1 MENSDGKLVVKAT
14 NQKERVSER
23 EREESLWFTN
33 QGVTRMKEKLSTTGH
48 FCRARNS
55 TVVGVRW
62 DSINKSS
69 CAAVFVILFTLKRQP
84 LVSSFARR
92 RRE

>member
-14 NQKERVSER
+14 NQKERVCER
-23 EREESLWFTN
+23 EKVCGSPM
-33 QGVTRMKEKLSTTGH
+33 TRMKEKLSTTGH

-84 LVSSFARR
+84 LVSSFVRR